1 MKHYM
6 KKAVERYNGDVMF
19 SIGLI
24 GPGILKNE
32 KTYRNIEEFKQDLD
46 MVNES
51 KAEKV
56 AIYSIEG
63 LLKRENPEEWLS
75 LVKDYLEK

>member
-1 MKHYM
+1 MG
-6 KKAVERYNGDVMF
+6 ESYNENVFF

-32 KTYRNIEEFKQDLD
+32 KIYRNIEEFGQDLN

-51 KAEKV
+51 GASKV

-63 LLKRENPEEWLS
+63 LLKRDKPEEWLK
-75 LVKDYLEK
+75 LVKNYL